1 MLPMHFT
8 PMEPSRTPVSV
19 DVGTKCSDE
28 DFLGKSQIMG
38 NTQYGEMVPFSN
50 TAVAITRVSIGLIYA
65 SVHFSEYS
73 SW

>member
-1 MLPMHFT
+1 MHFT
-8 PMEPSRTPVSV
+8 PMEPSRTRFPSMY
-19 DVGTKCSDE
+19 GTKCCDE